1 MIEPFKIQIRFS
13 DCDMMGH
20 VNNAVY
26 LSYVEMARIHYF
38 TYLFGKDRDWKKN
51 GILVRKNE
59 IEYIKPV
66 LFRDEATIKVFTT
79 HIGNSSFVMA
89 YELHV
94 GSEIY
99 TKAESVLVYFNS
111 ETQKSAPIPEEFK
124 VELEKLYKSNL

>member
-26 LSYVEMARIHYF
+26 LSYIEMARIHYF
-38 TYLFGKDRDWKKN
+38 THLFGLDRDWKKN

-66 LFRDEATIKVFTT
+66 LFRDNATIKAFITS
-79 HIGNSSFVMA
+79 IGNSSFVMA
-89 YELHV
+89 YELQV
-94 GSEIY
+94 GTEIY
-99 TKAESVLVYFNS
+99 TKAQSVLVYFDS
-111 ETQKSAPIPEEFK
+111 ETQKSTPIPAEFK
-124 VELEKLYKSNL
+124 VQLEKLNASN

>member
-26 LSYVEMARIHYF
+26 LSYIEMARIHYF
-38 TYLFGKDRDWKKN
+38 THLFGTDRDWKRN

-66 LFRDEATIKVFTT
+66 LFRDEATIKMFTT
-79 HIGNSSFVMA
+79 HIGNSSFIMA
-89 YELHV
+89 YELYV
-94 GSEIY
+94 GEEIY
-99 TKAESVLVYFNS
+99 TKAQSVLVYFNS

-124 VELEKLYKSNL
+124 IELEKLYKSN

>member
-1 MIEPFKIQIRFS
+1 MTAPYKIQIRFS

-26 LSYVEMARIHYF
+26 LSYIEMARIHYF
-38 TYLFGKDRDWKKN
+38 TDLFGADRDWKRN

-66 LFRDEATIKVFTT
+66 LFRDEATIRAYIT

-94 GSEIY
+94 GDEIY
-99 TKAESVLVYFNS
+99 TKAQSVLVYFNS
-111 ETQKSAPIPEEFK
+111 ETQKSTPIPTEFK
-124 VELEKLYKSNL
+124 VQLEKLLELKK

>member
-26 LSYVEMARIHYF
+26 LSYIEMARIHYF
-38 TYLFGKDRDWKKN
+38 TYLFGTDRDWKRN

-66 LFRDEATIKVFTT
+66 LFRDQASIQAFIT
-79 HIGNSSFVMA
+79 HIGKSSFVME
-89 YELHV
+89 YELQV

-99 TKAESVLVYFNS
+99 TKAQSVLVYFDS
-111 ETQKSAPIPEEFK
+111 ETQKSTLLPEEFK
-124 VELEKLYKSNL
+124 LQLEKIHVSNV

>member
-26 LSYVEMARIHYF
+26 LSYIEMARIHYF
-38 TYLFGKDRDWKKN
+38 THLFGPDRDWKKN

-59 IEYIKPV
+59 IEYIRPV
-66 LFRDEATIKVFTT
+66 LFRDNATIKAFIT

-94 GSEIY
+94 NNEIY
-99 TKAESVLVYFNS
+99 TKAQSVLVYFNGV
-111 ETQKSAPIPEEFK
+111 TQKSTSIPQEFK
-124 VELEKLYKSNL
+124 VQLEKLYESNL

>member
-26 LSYVEMARIHYF
+26 LSYIEMARIHYF
-38 TYLFGKDRDWKKN
+38 TYLFGADRDWKKH

-66 LFRDEATIKVFTT
+66 LFRDQAIITAVIS

-89 YELHV
+89 YELQV
-94 GSEIY
+94 GTEIY
-99 TKAESVLVYFNS
+99 TKAQSVLVYFDG
-111 ETQKSAPIPEEFK
+111 ETQTSTSIPEEFK
-124 VELEKLYKSNL
+124 IELRKLNTSNN

>member
-1 MIEPFKIQIRFS
+1 MIAPFKIQIRFS

-26 LSYVEMARIHYF
+26 LSYIEMARIHYF
-38 TYLFGKDRDWKKN
+38 TFLFGPDRDWKRN

-66 LFRDEATIKVFTT
+66 LFRDEAYIKSFIT

-89 YELHV
+89 YELYV
-94 GSEIY
+94 GEKIY
-99 TKAESVLVYFNS
+99 TKAQSVLVYFNS
-111 ETQKSAPIPEEFK
+111 ETQKSTPIPEEFK
-124 VELEKLYKSNL
+124 IQLEKLIE

>member
-26 LSYVEMARIHYF
+26 LSYIEMARIHYF
-38 TYLFGKDRDWKKN
+38 THLFGPDRDWKKN

-59 IEYIKPV
+59 IEYIRPV
-66 LFRDEATIKVFTT
+66 LFRDNATIKAFIT

-94 GSEIY
+94 NNEIY
-99 TKAESVLVYFNS
+99 TKAQSVLVYFNGV
-111 ETQKSAPIPEEFK
+111 TKK
-124 VELEKLYKSNL
+124 